1 MGRPTPST
9 GSSGWRGEPKVI
21 RCGLVAARVPGL
33 GFASLAGVM
42 RKRRL
47 VTRWESGVTRESERE
62 RGRRE
67 RMRERQ
73 EAMRARMERLSE
85 RAQEERGRRGWVD
98 AIFEV
103 VDRDVE
109 VAGGIM
115 AGALAYRL
123 FIWLLPF
130 GLVFVGGLGVIAGVS
145 SDSPKGVA
153 SKLGVGGI
161 ISSSLHSASKSH
173 SAWYALI
180 IGIPILLLATRSV
193 LRVLIGTHRLAWGD
207 VRAAAPKPTMTDAA
221 KLLGVFVLY
230 FALAL
235 LAAWARARSPAAGLV
250 VTIVVIAG
258 FTGVWLWTSIRL
270 PHRDAGWVDSCR
282 ERSPS
287 GSVSASCRWSPRTC
301 SGRMRLRSREP
312 TGRLASPRRSCS
324 ACGCLGAC

>member
-1 MGRPTPST
+1 VS
-9 GSSGWRGEPKVI
+9 
-21 RCGLVAARVPGL
+21 
-33 GFASLAGVM
+33 
-42 RKRRL
+42 
-47 VTRWESGVTRESERE
+47 REAERE

-67 RMRERQ
+67 RLRQRQ

-130 GLVFVGGLGVIAGVS
+130 GLVFVGGLGVIAGAS

-207 VRAAAPKPTMTDAA
+207 VRAAAPKPTLTDAA
-221 KLLGVFVLY
+221 RLLGVFVLY

-250 VTIVVIAG
+250 VTIVVVAG
-258 FTGVWLWTSIRL
+258 FTGVWLWTSTRL
-270 PHRDAGWVDSCR
+270 PHRDAGWVDLVPGAIAVGIGVGILQVVAAYLLGPYAL
-282 ERSPS
+282 EKQ
-287 GSVSASCRWSPRTC
+287 GTYGALGLAAALLLGLWA
-301 SGRMRLRSREP
+301 L
-312 TGRLASPRRSCS
+312 GRLLIGGAEINATLWERKRRESR
-324 ACGCLGAC
+324 